1 MLGKVLW
8 KELISRFQEREF
20 IQSYCQH
27 WNGYIFL
34 FLWMI
39 SSPIVI
45 ILYYKENESN
55 LVTNFISTNSIQ
67 RTNVNII
74 PIIQESTVQINHLK
88 NLGIQNVKTTHF
100 LFAEFNLIPSSIIF
114 HSFFNRISLFC
125 IKSYSWLFMER

>member
-1 MLGKVLW
+1 
-8 KELISRFQEREF
+8 
-20 IQSYCQH
+20 
-27 WNGYIFL
+27 
-34 FLWMI
+34 MI

-67 RTNVNII
+67 RTDVNII
-74 PIIQESTVQINHLK
+74 PIIQESTVAINHLK
-88 NLGIQNVKTTHF
+88 NLGIQNVQTTHF